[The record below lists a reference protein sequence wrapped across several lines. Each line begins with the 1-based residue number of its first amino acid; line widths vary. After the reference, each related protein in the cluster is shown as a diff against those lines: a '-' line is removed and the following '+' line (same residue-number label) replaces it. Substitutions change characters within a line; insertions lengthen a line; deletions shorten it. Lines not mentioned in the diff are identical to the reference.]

1 MDKLRLFIID
11 DNVALV
17 NMIKEY
23 FEEREDVIV
32 THTANNGND
41 GINIMKQNLDDFDI
55 IILDLIMPGKDGV
68 AVLEEMKDEGI
79 DKKSSRA

>member
-55 IILDLIMPGKDGV
+55 MSPLQGHCR
-68 AVLEEMKDEGI
+68 
-79 DKKSSRA
+79 KSH